1 MLCLDSCLLSLY
13 LDAGYIKLDSLLSL
27 GVVNKLMPIVPLS
40 TPAVC
45 MVRSDHARN
54 QQKHFGFNYF
64 FKEHVCVLREC
75 GRVIGPLIS
84 NSLL

>member
-1 MLCLDSCLLSLY
+1 MSGQLSAFFVL
-13 LDAGYIKLDSLLSL
+13 GCRIHQVRQPFVS

-54 QQKHFGFNYF
+54 QQKTLWFQLF
-64 FKEHVCVLREC
+64 FKEHVCVLRDC

-84 NSLL
+84 NSIL